1 MTDSSGSLIRRAPR
15 GARLMLLMALWAV
28 CSARAGAQQPGPQPL
43 AAPGDSPEF
52 LTRYD
57 FQLSGVAL
65 AIDDE
70 RFAWDTH
77 FGGTLDV
84 VDYVRGR
91 ASIVADYQA
100 VLGNQFR
107 PFDPNQAY
115 YTLETSGSVWA
126 GPVELA
132 GVFHHISRHLGDRP
146 KRAAVAWNVLGARVL
161 RQVSIRGT
169 TLGVRAGA
177 GRIVQHALVDYRWT
191 ADVDLVVCRALNER
205 VGVYARGS
213 GELFGIDSTSS
224 ARTTQRDGRI
234 EAGVRLNC
242 RAGAIELFAGYE
254 RRVDADP
261 FERLPL
267 QWALAGFRLVNK

>member
-1 MTDSSGSLIRRAPR
+1 MTDSSASLIRRAPR
-15 GARLMLLMALWAV
+15 GARLMLVMALWAV
-28 CSARAGAQQPGPQPL
+28 WAARAGAQQPGPQPL
-43 AAPGDSPEF
+43 AAPSTSPEF
-52 LTRYD
+52 MTRYD
-57 FQLSGVAL
+57 FQLSGTSL

-70 RFAWDTH
+70 RFSWDTH
-77 FGGTLDV
+77 FGGALDV

-100 VLGNQFR
+100 MLGHELR

-115 YTLETSGSVWA
+115 YTLEASGSVWA
-126 GPVELA
+126 GPVEIA
-132 GVFHHISRHLGDRP
+132 GVFHHVSRHLGDRP

-161 RQVSIRGT
+161 RQVSIGGT

-177 GRIVQHALVDYRWT
+177 GRILQHALVDYRWT
-191 ADVDLVVCRALNER
+191 ADLDLVVRRSLTER

-224 ARTTQRDGRI
+224 DRSTQKDGRI
-234 EAGVRLNC
+234 EAGVRLNG
-242 RAGAIELFAGYE
+242 RAGAVELFAGYE

-267 QWALAGFRLVNK
+267 QWALAGFRLVSK

>member
-1 MTDSSGSLIRRAPR
+1 MTDSPESLIRRAPR
-15 GARLMLLMALWAV
+15 GARLLLVMALWAV
-28 CSARAGAQQPGPQPL
+28 SAARAGAQQPGPQPL

-57 FQLSGVAL
+57 FQLSGTAL

-70 RFAWDTH
+70 RFSWDTH
-77 FGGTLDV
+77 FGGALDV
-84 VDYVRGR
+84 IDYVRGR

-100 VLGNQFR
+100 VLGHQFR

-115 YTLETSGSVWA
+115 YTLEASGLVWT

-177 GRIVQHALVDYRWT
+177 GRILQHALVDYSWT
-191 ADVDLVVCRALNER
+191 ADLDLVVRRSLTER

-213 GELFGIDSTSS
+213 GDLFSIDSSS
-224 ARTTQRDGRI
+224 SSRDTQKEGRI
-234 EAGVRLNC
+234 EAGVRLNGG
-242 RAGAIELFAGYE
+242 AGAIELFAGYE

>member
-1 MTDSSGSLIRRAPR
+1 MRDSSGSLIRRAPR
-15 GARLMLLMALWAV
+15 GARLMLIMALWVVSA
-28 CSARAGAQQPGPQPL
+28 ARAGAQQPGPQPL

-100 VLGNQFR
+100 ILGNQFR

-115 YTLETSGSVWA
+115 YTLETAGSVWA
-126 GPVELA
+126 GPVEIA
-132 GVFHHISRHLGDRP
+132 AVFHHISRHLGDRP

-191 ADVDLVVCRALNER
+191 ADLDVVVRRSLNGR

-213 GELFGIDSTSS
+213 GGLFGVDSSS
-224 ARTTQRDGRI
+224 SSRDTQKEGRI
-234 EAGVRLNC
+234 EAGVRLNG